1 MNGNVPLMLL
11 AAVAAVSV
19 PAAMANQ
26 AELDRLSAQLEEI
39 SARYGFPAM
48 PDLTDQQWQDYN
60 DETQPLHEQAAASYE
75 RLEEMWQQ
83 YDAVVLEIEEL
94 DIEGEAI
101 DAKYGFDSVP
111 ELTQE
116 QWDEYGAETDGI
128 LQEID
133 SIWQEMDSV
142 WQDIDEFWAEYDE
155 AVSEDPDTEVDLG
168 EVDGYQARIDEL
180 QAEINELY
188 TQIGII
194 DINYGFDKQPELTDE
209 QWDQYVAEWDA
220 LEARKVPYYERL
232 ESIMQP
238 YQADF
243 DAIDGIEEQIR
254 AVDARY
260 GISHEAPEMTD
271 ADWAMYMAETEPI
284 AAQINA
290 LEAALD
296 EQRRAVF
303 EEAGIIMPEDG
314 DPEFFEDF
322 ARLLEQY
329 PQLRM
334 IGDSSVSQE
343 RKDQAYADLAE
354 AAPEFSEVFERH
366 GYSFPLL
373 TADEFR
379 SLDQSL
385 AGIGG

>member
-26 AELDRLSAQLEEI
+26 AELDRLNAQLEEI
-39 SARYGFPAM
+39 NARYGFPAM

-60 DETQPLHEQAAASYE
+60 DETQPLHEQAAANYE
-75 RLEEMWQQ
+75 RLEEMWRQ

-128 LQEID
+128 LQKAD
-133 SIWQEMDSV
+133 SLWQEMDGL

-155 AVSEDPDTEVDLG
+155 AVLEDPDTEVDLG

-322 ARLLEQY
+322 ARLLDQY

-354 AAPEFSEVFERH
+354 AAPEFREVFERH

-379 SLDQSL
+379 SLDRSL